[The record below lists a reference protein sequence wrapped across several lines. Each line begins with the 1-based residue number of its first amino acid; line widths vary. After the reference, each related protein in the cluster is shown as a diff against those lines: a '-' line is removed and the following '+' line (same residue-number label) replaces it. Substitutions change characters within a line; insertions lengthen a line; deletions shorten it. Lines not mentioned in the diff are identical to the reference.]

1 MINKITDT
9 QIEEYFSNLP
19 LYKKIDVLP
28 SDLKKSFC
36 KDVLKEI
43 YEPFWTRMHNR
54 MNSADLTDSDITEQ
68 REKILKENYLAL
80 PEYRESLIISMLI
93 EKLPDLE
100 KYHLEKDSLKFFKDE
115 WRKSGNRLAGPNLNE
130 VREAFFKERYH

>member
-36 KDVLKEI
+36 NEVIVQI
-43 YEPFWTRMHNR
+43 YEPFWSKTKNMTKSPH
-54 MNSADLTDSDITEQ
+54 LPDSNITEQ